1 VEIVTNRSDGTQ
13 TFSNVPRTT
22 YGQPPWG
29 NPYIFTSVGQNL
41 PPPVGTQVFFSNPP
55 SGVVLSNAAVPH
67 AVASVAQS
75 SSFDNGVSVGPS
87 VTGTQTVVDPSGV
100 TEQVNIHGD
109 PITGIAVE
117 RDSASPG
124 NLLAVAHGIAGTG
137 CGSQST
143 GGNSISVWDKRT
155 GAQLGLFGL
164 LKNSL
169 TGRPVNPQKMT
180 FDRQGNLWV
189 IDGGTVAV
197 DCSYPKWPVL
207 GNRNG
212 AGHDP
217 LWKTYGSLVKIVFAN
232 GGNQPVI
239 AGILPIPSLGD
250 GAVQLS
256 NPVDIAL
263 SPVTGHLFVADGGAN
278 QQVFEFDP
286 TTLALSSA
294 TGTPGGYGLSSSS
307 ASCNANIGNT
317 TFWLDYIAIFTGVT
331 HPWISIDNEDHLWIG
346 DYSTS
351 RILRFQKSAGQYI
364 YAGMSQMNRWQM
376 LVSVPRNA
384 PTRVFA
390 GTNGMLEYQVDY
402 PNPDP
407 AAGSHPPSGNTAFS
421 STPVRNWLPCVLR
434 EEWQGGGY
442 PDTNL
447 QLSSVEQ
454 FSGGTF
460 ASLRYH
466 SANPS
471 VAHRH
476 LLAMLPEAGTLRI
489 EDAPATPDANQVIFA
504 KGAQFDPSGNFF
516 TTALAKGMCGGS
528 QEVGWNC
535 ETLTQFTVSGLDPQG
550 FPSWSP
556 AGNVLATVNLSLPGG
571 DPLGRCGND
580 GCDFSPTANNILPL
594 FSGTGWDWH
603 GYSRCEPQDSS
614 CSPTTAPTY
623 HLAGVP
629 AGGSATAWHAELE
642 ANIEYPLLQVDPG
655 LRNPSIP
662 SPSTQVNNLGIYST
676 WPTYY
681 GPQNMG
687 FETHSIDNLIFS
699 AVDGN
704 WQQFSCQFYLH
715 SDDGMFVSQFGW
727 RSTGY
732 YPANGYSGGAPE
744 STQAEA
750 LAPGRCGNPAMF
762 KIVKVNGDVYL
773 YVTDEGYRA
782 GVQRWHI
789 WNISSLGWLTGTTAT
804 TLGQQ
809 AAPLTLR

>member
-1 VEIVTNRSDGTQ
+1 MRTLALLIACSVPLLAQTGNLTPPLPNWGLPTYLSDYPLPSVQNYQATVPFVSGACPPAAPKSGLTFTFTIQDNGVLPATPTHPPASGALSTSAVVYDTTTHRLAATLWSGVTLANGTYCGTWNGMLDTGESPTPAPLTDSYEVRVLHNNVQATWDGTVGVTESSLGGPENWDSTGSFPAGMTFIDFPNASGTVTDWGLVAGGYNEEHLEAYVFRNYDPGSKTGDPDTLWPLNLALQTGGEFDFTATDGNVVYFGVHGNFSTSSNAVVGFTLTNTLPPLTKNASVEIVTNRSDGTQ

-169 TGRPVNPQKMT
+169 TGRRVNPQKMT

-197 DCSYPKWPVL
+197 DCSYPKSPVL

-212 AGHDP
+212 AGRDP

-256 NPVDIAL
+256 NPVDISL

-286 TTLALSSA
+286 TTLALLSA

-331 HPWISIDNEDHLWIG
+331 HPWISVDNEDHLWIG

-351 RILRFQKSAGQYI
+351 RILRFQKSAGQYV

-442 PDTNL
+442 P
-447 QLSSVEQ
+447 EQ
-454 FSGGTF
+454 
-460 ASLRYH
+460 Y
-466 SANPS
+466 
-471 VAHRH
+471 
-476 LLAMLPEAGTLRI
+476 
-489 EDAPATPDANQVIFA
+489 
-504 KGAQFDPSGNFF
+504 
-516 TTALAKGMCGGS
+516 
-528 QEVGWNC
+528 
-535 ETLTQFTVSGLDPQG
+535 
-550 FPSWSP
+550 
-556 AGNVLATVNLSLPGG
+556 VL
-571 DPLGRCGND
+571 
-580 GCDFSPTANNILPL
+580 
-594 FSGTGWDWH
+594 
-603 GYSRCEPQDSS
+603 
-614 CSPTTAPTY
+614 
-623 HLAGVP
+623 
-629 AGGSATAWHAELE
+629 
-642 ANIEYPLLQVDPG
+642 
-655 LRNPSIP
+655 
-662 SPSTQVNNLGIYST
+662 
-676 WPTYY
+676 
-681 GPQNMG
+681 
-687 FETHSIDNLIFS
+687 
-699 AVDGN
+699 
-704 WQQFSCQFYLH
+704 
-715 SDDGMFVSQFGW
+715 
-727 RSTGY
+727 
-732 YPANGYSGGAPE
+732 
-744 STQAEA
+744 
-750 LAPGRCGNPAMF
+750 
-762 KIVKVNGDVYL
+762 
-773 YVTDEGYRA
+773 
-782 GVQRWHI
+782 
-789 WNISSLGWLTGTTAT
+789 
-804 TLGQQ
+804 
-809 AAPLTLR
+809 